1 MPVKHIQEAV
11 RAESRQSKVCKE
23 FFIIY
28 ILKLSDHAKKRHADE
43 RWNAVTIKEA
53 YNGGRMK
60 NVEFLPGKTADI
72 LCGEIEGEFVGLVLG
87 KPVLGVRV
95 IVTGFAA
102 PLEYW
107 KSV

>member
-1 MPVKHIQEAV
+1 M
-11 RAESRQSKVCKE
+11 
-23 FFIIY
+23 Y
-28 ILKLSDHAKKRHADE
+28 ILKLSDHAKKKHANE
-43 RWNAVTIKEA
+43 RWNSATIRDA
-53 YNGGRMK
+53 YYGGRMTDI
-60 NVEFLPGKTADI
+60 ELMPGKTADV
-72 LCGEIEGEFVGLVLG
+72 LCGQIDGEFVGLVLG

>member
-1 MPVKHIQEAV
+1 M
-11 RAESRQSKVCKE
+11 
-23 FFIIY
+23 Y
-28 ILKLSDHAKKRHADE
+28 LKLSNHAKKKHQSE
-43 RWNAVTIKEA
+43 KWNAVTIRDA
-53 YNGGRMK
+53 YYDGRMEEAELLTG
-60 NVEFLPGKTADI
+60 NTADV
-72 LCGEIEGEFVGLVLG
+72 LCGQIDGEFVGLVLG

>member
-1 MPVKHIQEAV
+1 M
-11 RAESRQSKVCKE
+11 
-23 FFIIY
+23 Y
-28 ILKLSDHAKKRHADE
+28 ILKLSDHAKKKHVNE
-43 RWNAVTIKEA
+43 KWNAVTIKEA
-53 YNGGRMK
+53 YNSGRM
-60 NVEFLPGKTADI
+60 NSIEFLPGKTADI
-72 LCGEIEGEFVGLVLG
+72 LCGEVEGEFVGLVLG

>member
-1 MPVKHIQEAV
+1 MISE
-11 RAESRQSKVCKE
+11 
-23 FFIIY
+23 
-28 ILKLSDHAKKRHADE
+28 HAKKKHADE
-43 RWNAVTIKEA
+43 KWNAVTIKAA
-53 YNGGRMK
+53 YLDGRMK
-60 NVEFLPGKTADI
+60 RYELLEGKTADV
-72 LCGEIEGEFVGLVLG
+72 LFGEVDGEIVGLVLG